1 MPYGGFAH
9 LWPGFHSGAST
20 RGNLLRWG
28 SCSVALATPTG
39 SDCPGAPPEAAEPL
53 RGRCCPDLACE
64 WRVRLRAPG
73 VGIRPGGAVQTVNVG
88 RLLSRSRRTGRVHRM
103 SHPSNMA
110 RRTTPTGSATYHTV
124 SGDSVLKRSIPSYP
138 PTGPSQVSCYG
149 ISLPTYNIT
158 MTRLI
163 IGRSK
168 YNIQAGPADIS
179 NRQPDE
185 ILLSAAPCD
194 LVVIH

>member
-1 MPYGGFAH
+1 MRELTP
-9 LWPGFHSGAST
+9 
-20 RGNLLRWG
+20 LR
-28 SCSVALATPTG
+28 SRSISLATPIG
-39 SDCPGAPPEAAEPL
+39 SDCPGVPPEATEHL
-53 RGRCCPDLACE
+53 HGRCCPDLARE
-64 WRVRLRAPG
+64 WRGRLPAPG
-73 VGIRPGGAVQTVNVG
+73 VGIGPGGAVPTANVG
-88 RLLSRSRRTGRVHRM
+88 RLQSRSRRTGRVHRM

-110 RRTTPTGSATYHTV
+110 RRTTPTGSVTCRTV
-124 SGDSVLKRSIPSYP
+124 SGDSVVKRSIPPHP
-138 PTGPSQVSCYG
+138 PTGPSQLSCYG
-149 ISLPTYNIT
+149 ISLPTHNIT

-168 YNIQAGPADIS
+168 CNIQAGPADIS